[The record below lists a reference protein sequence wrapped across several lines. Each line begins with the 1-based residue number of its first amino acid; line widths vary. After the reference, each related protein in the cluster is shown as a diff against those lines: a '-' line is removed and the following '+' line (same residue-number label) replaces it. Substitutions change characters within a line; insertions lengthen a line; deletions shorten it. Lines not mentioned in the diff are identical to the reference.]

1 MLMLGVAA
9 GGCGRETQD
18 MGGPKKSQRKA
29 KQGPQLATFGAGCFW
44 GVEAAYRRVPGVIE
58 TAVGYA
64 GGDVDNPEYREICS
78 GATGHAEV
86 VQVTYDPAKVS
97 YDALLAVFW
106 SCHDPTLLNRQGV
119 DVGTQYRS
127 AIFYHT
133 PEQKSA
139 AAASME
145 DLAKSGR
152 LGGDITTEITPAAP
166 FWRAEEYHQRFLE
179 KHPEISCPTL
189 PTAPAPNTDDSPA
202 PNADNR

>member
-1 MLMLGVAA
+1 MLAVAMLALGAA
-9 GGCGRETQD
+9 VGGCGRETED
-18 MGGPKKSQRKA
+18 MGGSKPSQRKA

-64 GGDVDNPEYREICS
+64 GGTVDNPEYREICS
-78 GATGHAEV
+78 GQTGHAEV
-86 VQVTYDPAKVS
+86 VQVTYDPKMVS

-133 PEQKSA
+133 PKQKSA
-139 AAASME
+139 AVASMKE
-145 DLAKSGR
+145 LAKSGG
-152 LGGDITTEITPAAP
+152 LAGDIVTEITPAAA

-179 KHPEISCPTL
+179 KHPEISCPTT
-189 PTAPAPNTDDSPA
+189 PTAPTNNPDPNTE
-202 PNADNR
+202 